1 MTIKADLKEAIFSL
15 WFAKQRTLLAIIG
28 ITIGIGSVIGMVS
41 IGKIIQKEA
50 MKQFLAMG
58 TDLLTLT
65 RFSQNSR
72 DSDRILI
79 QDVNTMELAIPSVK
93 ELAPNIQAQG
103 QPTYK
108 GKNIERGSVIGV
120 TQPFID
126 INKLEIVEGRFLSDL
141 DRLSYYAVVGHS
153 VAEFMKKY
161 ANKDLIGEKIKIG
174 DRLFSVIG
182 VLENST
188 NENLNFEPNHSIL
201 THLTTQIRLDKNL
214 EIQNIKIRID
224 PNADHQKEIKKI
236 QEYFLNKKSISDIEV
251 RSPQEL
257 IKQMDEQMELYTMLL
272 GAIGSIS
279 LIVGGVGV
287 MNVMLVSVTERKK
300 EIGVRRALGAKR
312 RNIKAQ
318 FLIESTALS
327 MLGGAAG
334 IILGIAV
341 AYFVAQ
347 YGKWEFVIS
356 EFAIILGFGVS
367 SMVGMFFGYYPAS
380 QAAKLDPIVA
390 LRSD

>member
-1 MTIKADLKEAIFSL
+1 MTIKADLKEAVFSL
-15 WFAKQRTLLAIIG
+15 WFSKQRTLLAIIG

-126 INKLEIVEGRFLSDL
+126 INKLEIVEGRSLSDL
-141 DRLSYYAVVGHS
+141 DRLSFYAVVGHS
-153 VAEFMKKY
+153 VAKFMKKHGK
-161 ANKDLIGEKIKIG
+161 KDLIGEKIKIG

-224 PNADHQKEIKKI
+224 PNAEHQNEIKKI